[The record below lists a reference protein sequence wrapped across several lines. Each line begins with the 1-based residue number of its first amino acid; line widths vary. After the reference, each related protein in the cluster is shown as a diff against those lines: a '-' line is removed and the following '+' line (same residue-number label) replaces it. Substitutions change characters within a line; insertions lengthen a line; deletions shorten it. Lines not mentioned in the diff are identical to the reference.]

1 MSFAICGGKTKSH
14 FMGGTSRRHCR
25 IDQEF
30 YPRHV
35 HTCLNVRHSQFGV
48 PCRCDGRE
56 AVLPLQTPTELK
68 SGNK

>member
-14 FMGGTSRRHCR
+14 FMGGTYPRRCR

-35 HTCLNVRHSQFGV
+35 HTCLNVGHSQFGV
-48 PCRCDGRE
+48 PCVAMVVKLFFHYKR
-56 AVLPLQTPTELK
+56 QQ
-68 SGNK
+68 N